1 VQNTHEPGIT
11 SQAAGNMESAGRLS
25 VKHLL
30 VCFRREQ
37 HFVKQEAEQSAQNGG
52 VIGYEKEA
60 VGAKPDPL

>member
-1 VQNTHEPGIT
+1 
-11 SQAAGNMESAGRLS
+11 MESAGRLS